1 MRKRHSKEEWRVLV
15 KEEWRVLVAEWKQSG
30 DTAKVFA
37 RRNGVHSNTL
47 KWWSYKLGREKPTR
61 REKASEW
68 LVRVETSASPA
79 SVVDV
84 RIGEVYLRFEGADP
98 GYLGAVVEAVVER
111 C

>member
-1 MRKRHSKEEWRVLV
+1 MRKRHS

-37 RRNGVHSNTL
+37 RRKGVHSNTL
-47 KWWSYKLGREKPTR
+47 KWWSCKLGREKPTR
-61 REKASEW
+61 REKASESVR